1 MPDEGEGQM
10 TGLWEAAVNSC
21 NVPSN
26 RGASDTDRS
35 TWSSAVENTPGSTQC
50 NPERDA
56 TVEEIHHLL
65 AAAASRLYPDEW
77 GATSSSKAGSLVLAL
92 NGNCGW
98 GNKWTNPGGEN
109 PKCTGTYAYNDATCT
124 EDCRVIEGIYWAS
137 VSWIGGLCTSAYA
150 SDNGNEW
157 LMTVPDSSM
166 AALPKKYKNAVTLE
180 EGSPDLYKFIS
191 DTTSKKHLWLP
202 RIMPNGVYT
211 PSDTGPTPN
220 PTSPTTAA
228 PGPTPSP
235 TNNDEDDDEDN
246 DEDCEEDNA
255 TTFFYKYSKK
265 KDKDIMK
272 TCRWLQKQKK
282 ITQRKICKGINDA
295 RGECPVTC
303 KAC

>member
-1 MPDEGEGQM
+1 MG
-10 TGLWEAAVNSC
+10 
-21 NVPSN
+21 
-26 RGASDTDRS
+26 
-35 TWSSAVENTPGSTQC
+35 
-50 NPERDA
+50 
-56 TVEEIHHLL
+56 
-65 AAAASRLYPDEW
+65 
-77 GATSSSKAGSLVLAL
+77 
-92 NGNCGW
+92 
-98 GNKWTNPGGEN
+98 GGEN

-150 SDNGNEW
+150 SDSGNEW

-220 PTSPTTAA
+220 PT
-228 PGPTPSP
+228 
-235 TNNDEDDDEDN
+235 NNDEDN
-246 DEDCEEDNA
+246 DEDCEEDEA
-255 TTFFYKYSKK
+255 TTFFYRYNKK

-272 TCRWLQKQKK
+272 TCGWLQKKGKK
-282 ITQRKICKGINDA
+282 KQRKICKRINEA
-295 RGECPVTC
+295 RDECPVTC
-303 KAC
+303 EAC